1 MDLTQAKAVIT
12 GGASGLGFATAE
24 RIITAGGQV
33 VLMDINEEQ
42 GDVRATELGDR
53 AMFVRTD
60 VSDEANVKASI
71 QSASEFMGGITL
83 AVNCAGIATA
93 GRTLGRE
100 GTWPSDNFN
109 RVIQI
114 NLVGS
119 YNVTKE
125 AAAVMQL
132 NDPNADGERGVVIS
146 TASVAA
152 FEGQIGQAAYSASK
166 GGIVGMMLPLAR
178 EFAQF
183 GIRVNTIAPGIFLT
197 PMMAGMPEEVQES
210 LGRQIPFPPRLG
222 RPEEYA
228 DTTVGARPARE
239 ARSRLTGAQ
248 RQPKGCK
255 KSHSRECSYK
265 VNVARWAAL
274 LHVRVVRS
282 ATAFRDCPD
291 DILFRVFD
299 VAGFAVHAVCRADLE
314 YLFATFLHDLI
325 HPGRAISLRWFVILR
340 QIE

>member
-1 MDLTQAKAVIT
+1 MDLTEAKAVIT

-24 RIITAGGQV
+24 RVIAAGGQV
-33 VLMDINEEQ
+33 VLMDVNEEQ

-53 AMFVRTD
+53 AMFVCTD

-114 NLVGS
+114 NLIGS

-166 GGIVGMMLPLAR
+166 GGVIGMMLPLAR

-183 GIRVNTIAPGIFLT
+183 GIRVNTIAPGIFMT
-197 PMMAGMPEEVQES
+197 PMMAGMPEEIQES

-228 DTTVGARPARE
+228 DTAAYLYGNPMVNGETIRIDGAIRM
-239 ARSRLTGAQ
+239 
-248 RQPKGCK
+248 QPK
-255 KSHSRECSYK
+255 
-265 VNVARWAAL
+265 
-274 LHVRVVRS
+274 
-282 ATAFRDCPD
+282 
-291 DILFRVFD
+291 
-299 VAGFAVHAVCRADLE
+299 
-314 YLFATFLHDLI
+314 
-325 HPGRAISLRWFVILR
+325 
-340 QIE
+340 

>member
-1 MDLTQAKAVIT
+1 MDLANAKAVVT

-24 RIITAGGQV
+24 RVIAAGGQV
-33 VLMDINEEQ
+33 VLFDVNEEL
-42 GDVRATELGDR
+42 GAASVAKLGDR
-53 AMFVRTD
+53 AIFVSTD
-60 VSDEANVKASI
+60 VSNEAAVKASV
-71 QSASEFMGGITL
+71 QAAKEFMGGITL

-100 GTWPSDNFN
+100 GTWPAETFN

-132 NDPNADGERGVVIS
+132 NEPNAEGERGVVIS

-166 GGIVGMMLPLAR
+166 GGVVGMMLPLAR

-183 GIRVNTIAPGIFLT
+183 GIRVNTIAPGIFMT
-197 PMMAGMPEEVQES
+197 PMMAGMPEDVQDS
-210 LGRQIPFPPRLG
+210 LGKQIPFPPRLG

-228 DTTVGARPARE
+228 DTAAFIYGNPVVNGETIRIDGAIRM
-239 ARSRLTGAQ
+239 
-248 RQPKGCK
+248 QPK
-255 KSHSRECSYK
+255 
-265 VNVARWAAL
+265 
-274 LHVRVVRS
+274 
-282 ATAFRDCPD
+282 
-291 DILFRVFD
+291 
-299 VAGFAVHAVCRADLE
+299 
-314 YLFATFLHDLI
+314 
-325 HPGRAISLRWFVILR
+325 
-340 QIE
+340 